1 MNEGIK
7 CLRSKCDAS
16 SSMDFEHYQRHI
28 PLLNRVVILFCWI
41 FFVEEGIFFKGCPCI
56 LLVHVGCKGASRCL
70 EERKG
75 GGGGGLS
82 MCSWPSVACGSAEK
96 AASGTANSWIL
107 HEGKKQVK
115 TVIQRQKDV
124 TLLSYLTERES
135 KIACITSMFQCPL
148 GRVLCRMSMKLTKL
162 KYTVTNHMHPSLWW
176 FISHENYLS
185 TATSKW
191 KTEVITSMGQKCQK
205 SCNTSGC
212 NCHSNKFILSD
223 SFSCSFS
230 TIFWPKHHDVVIMG
244 LEWFAAKSNQG
255 SVEAYAWG
263 WIIDFRCTHES
274 IWSQWTY
281 NKGSASSFKQW

>member
-1 MNEGIK
+1 MEPRTKSDKYLNAASKRGSQLWIDALAGGRFTEGHDAEGYGILAIKEGLRLDVNEGIK

-162 KYTVTNHMHPSLWW
+162 KYTVTNHMHPSL
-176 FISHENYLS
+176 
-185 TATSKW
+185 
-191 KTEVITSMGQKCQK
+191 
-205 SCNTSGC
+205 
-212 NCHSNKFILSD
+212 
-223 SFSCSFS
+223 
-230 TIFWPKHHDVVIMG
+230 
-244 LEWFAAKSNQG
+244 
-255 SVEAYAWG
+255 
-263 WIIDFRCTHES
+263 
-274 IWSQWTY
+274 
-281 NKGSASSFKQW
+281 